1 MVGCPWRGTSGGR
14 LVRFYERGCRLRA
27 GRTRNMPLHHRY
39 TKGAPGGMRVLHVC
53 ALAITQG
60 THTSMHLHI
69 KERDAIRRLQAQR
82 VRREQAHR
90 MMSRHVAMGS
100 QSDSYIHKCGDAD
113 ADGDATTLTYVS
125 PSLALFHLRKL
136 SLPPPLH
143 RSISRLI
150 YMAILLDSPHNCSFK
165 LVYALQSTDS
175 LNCQLRSSPI
185 VGQRTPFFVETHE
198 YLRA

>member
-125 PSLALFHLRKL
+125 PSLALFHLRKAL
-136 SLPPPLH
+136 TVEWNTRGVSNQGGSAAAPWQTWRRPQKTCA
-143 RSISRLI
+143 STSTSRRP
-150 YMAILLDSPHNCSFK
+150 MASSGLL
-165 LVYALQSTDS
+165 
-175 LNCQLRSSPI
+175 
-185 VGQRTPFFVETHE
+185 
-198 YLRA
+198 